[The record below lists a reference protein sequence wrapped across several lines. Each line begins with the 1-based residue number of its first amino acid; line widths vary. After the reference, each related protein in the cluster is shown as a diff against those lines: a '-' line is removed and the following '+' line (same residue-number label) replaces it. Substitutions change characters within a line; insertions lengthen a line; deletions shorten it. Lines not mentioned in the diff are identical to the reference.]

1 MSSEV
6 RWTELKTVED
16 ITDEIREIVQGVVEG
31 WFSSGRINQEDFAD
45 RVEGHTL
52 NDGSKLL
59 LPQTFA
65 HPVFKELK
73 KIAKEA
79 QAE

>member
-1 MSSEV
+1 MSSET
-6 RWTELKTVED
+6 RWTELKAVED
-16 ITDEIREIVQGVVEG
+16 ITDEVREIVRSVVEG
-31 WFSSGRINQEDFAD
+31 WFSTGPINQEEFAD
-45 RVEGHTL
+45 RVEGQTL

-65 HPVFKELK
+65 HLVFRELK

>member
-1 MSSEV
+1 MSAET
-6 RWTELKTVED
+6 RWTELKSVED
-16 ITDEIREIVQGVVEG
+16 ITDEVREIVRDVVEG
-31 WFSSGRINQEDFAD
+31 WFSTGRIDEEDFAD
-45 RVEGHTL
+45 RVEGKTL